1 MKEKI
6 AKKIATKDVQSGLYR
21 AMLVQPYI
29 EKRKVS
35 MAVRK
40 RLARGRRK
48 RQFFAGLKNT
58 VKVLYFVSILL
69 AAMTAGG
76 LIQYGRFENFTD
88 IARIIACMVWVTT
101 PVAGFMMKG
110 E

>member
-1 MKEKI
+1 MKD
-6 AKKIATKDVQSGLYR
+6 TQSGMFR
-21 AMLVQPYI
+21 AMLVQPYTAR
-29 EKRKVS
+29 RKVS
-35 MAVRK
+35 TAVRK

-48 RQFFAGLKNT
+48 RQFFTGMKNA

-76 LIQYGRFENFTD
+76 LIQYGRFENMAD
-88 IARIIACMVWVTT
+88 IARIIACMVWVST

-110 E
+110 D